1 MIDVIIVIVIRMQN
15 HKCNEMENAFQIF
28 KVSCLVRVTQIHITM
43 VITKWF
49 LLFPTCDK
57 WLDPY
62 TLVLNWWSVF
72 VINFI
77 YDPKDIWK
85 RKFHARAMAKH
96 TMVCALTFMPPTLRT
111 ERELARF
118 MLSQQSHTHKHTN
131 ITVIIRLDS
140 TRYSVT
146 WNK

>member
-15 HKCNEMENAFQIF
+15 HKYNEMENAFQIF

-72 VINFI
+72 VNNFFA
-77 YDPKDIWK
+77 YSD
-85 RKFHARAMAKH
+85 R
-96 TMVCALTFMPPTLRT
+96 
-111 ERELARF
+111 EREFTFAKNDATL
-118 MLSQQSHTHKHTN
+118 
-131 ITVIIRLDS
+131 
-140 TRYSVT
+140 
-146 WNK
+146 